1 MLKYKIGFTVFVLY
15 EILAIILLHF
25 TGSCYGMFGIGFC
38 SDVFFKYFLFCVAI
52 PLIAML
58 IWMWIHEVIVH
69 NRRRT
74 LKYKAKHAMAHLAST
89 FKHSFG
95 GHHADFSKMEKYI
108 AAALLIGAKKYADN
122 HPKIKEFWDEITEHA
137 DNDQYD
143 SDYDYDDE
151 DDDSDDDNEQHSTQ
165 RSAATSKRGNSRSA
179 KGRSQSTTS
188 TRSKSNQ
195 SKSKKK

>member
-122 HPKIKEFWDEITEHA
+122 HPKIKEFWDEITERA
-137 DNDQYD
+137 DEDQYG
-143 SDYDYDDE
+143 SEYDY
-151 DDDSDDDNEQHSTQ
+151 DSDDDEDEEDDTRNTK
-165 RSAATSKRGNSRSA
+165 RSAASQRGNSRSNQ
-179 KGRSQSTTS
+179 GRAQSS
-188 TRSKSNQ
+188 SRSKS